1 LNAVVASNYTII
13 TRDPAK
19 GKLGLSLGAKMGR
32 GTPVAVTFRD
42 RRRKVY
48 PSATAAAIALNVS
61 ASTIR
66 SRLKEWQ
73 PIQGRDD
80 IRRIEYAEVQE

>member
-1 LNAVVASNYTII
+1 
-13 TRDPAK
+13 
-19 GKLGLSLGAKMGR
+19 M
-32 GTPVAVTFRD
+32 AVTFRD
-42 RRRKVY
+42 RRRKIY
-48 PSATAAAIALNVS
+48 PSATAAAITLNVS

-66 SRLKEWQ
+66 NRLKEWQ

>member
-1 LNAVVASNYTII
+1 MS
-13 TRDPAK
+13 R
-19 GKLGLSLGAKMGR
+19 GK
-32 GTPVAVTFRD
+32 PVAVTFRD
-42 RRRKVY
+42 RSRRIY
-48 PSATAAAIALNVS
+48 PSATSAAVDLNVS

-80 IRRIEYAEVQE
+80 IRRVEYTEVQE